1 MPEQRNALP
10 VMGEAF
16 LYLKMA
22 DKKNVRNAVELEKL
36 KGKRNEE
43 LWWLQFSY

>member
-22 DKKNVRNAVELEKL
+22 DKKNVRNAVELEQLVKC
-36 KGKRNEE
+36 
-43 LWWLQFSY
+43 